1 MTQKELQVKGVP
13 MGGIQVGHRSLFTT
27 RELTTVGMLA
37 GITML
42 LGITGYG
49 FVPLPYMKATILHLP
64 VIIGAIIAGPR
75 AGMVVGLLFGLFSMF
90 QAVTSPVLLS
100 FAFINPLISILP
112 RVLLGVIAYLLYR
125 FVPAKESIK
134 IGVSAV
140 ITSLCHTMMVMGGI
154 YLLYAKDFALARD
167 IPVESVFN
175 MVLGICIANGIP
187 EAIVSGLIV
196 VPIVLVLKKV
206 RKK

>member
-1 MTQKELQVKGVP
+1 MIQKEFQVKP
-13 MGGIQVGHRSLFTT
+13 MAMEAIRDGHRPLFTT

-42 LGITGYG
+42 LGLTGYG
-49 FVPLPYMKATILHLP
+49 FIPLPYMKATILHVP
-64 VIIGAIIAGPR
+64 VIIGAVIAGPR
-75 AGMVVGLLFGLFSMF
+75 AGIVVGLLFGLFSMF
-90 QAVTSPVLLS
+90 QAITAPVLLS

-112 RVLLGVIAYLLYR
+112 RMLLGLIAYGLYR
-125 FVPAKESIK
+125 GVPGKESIK

-140 ITSLCHTMMVMGGI
+140 VTSLCHTVMVMGGI
-154 YLLYAKDFALARD
+154 YLLYAKDFALARN
-167 IPVESVFN
+167 IPVDSVFN

-206 RKK
+206 RRK